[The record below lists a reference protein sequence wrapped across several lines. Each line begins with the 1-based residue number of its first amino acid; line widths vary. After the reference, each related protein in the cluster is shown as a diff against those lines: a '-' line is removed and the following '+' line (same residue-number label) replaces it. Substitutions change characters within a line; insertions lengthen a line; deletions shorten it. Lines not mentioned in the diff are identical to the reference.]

1 MSVTTVR
8 NREDMAAPRRDLRG
22 TRWVATIAGLIGFV
36 LSVATPLLPVV
47 QTTATLNWPQNG
59 QLNSVTA
66 PLISLTPV
74 DVTVTVPCSV
84 VRDLPPEGGVVLST
98 APKKGK
104 DAALNALFV
113 VASSKRVDVTD
124 RNVVIASVP
133 REQAAGSAGAP
144 GCSSIEITSTQA
156 GAFATFVGLKDPA
169 GKPVSGGFA
178 DPNLRPQIVGVFT
191 DLTGPA
197 PPGLRLSATIDTR
210 FSTTPTTLKLVAMV
224 LAIVSTIVA
233 LVALWRLDQLDGK
246 RMRRL
251 IPANWRKFTLADAT
265 VIFGFLLWHVI
276 GANSSD
282 DGYILGMAR
291 VAGPAGYMSNYFRW
305 FGSPEDPFGW
315 YYNLLALMTR
325 VSDGSLWMRL
335 PDLVAGLLCW
345 LLLSREV
352 LPRLG
357 PAVASSKAATWA
369 GGLVL
374 LTAWMPFDNG
384 LRPEPIIALGSLVTY
399 VLIERSMRYSRL
411 TPAALAVITA
421 AFTLGVQPTGLIAV
435 AALVAGGR
443 PILRI
448 LVRRHRLVG
457 TLPLVAP
464 MLAAGTVIL
473 TVVFADQTLS
483 TVLEAT
489 RIRTAIGPSQAWY
502 TENLRYYY
510 LILPT
515 VDGSLSRRFGFLITA
530 LCLFTA
536 MFIML
541 RRKRV
546 PGVARGP
553 AWRLMG
559 VIFGTM
565 FFLMF
570 TPTKW
575 VHHFGLFAAVGAA
588 MAALTTVLVSHE
600 VLRWSRNRMT
610 FAAAVLF
617 VLALCFATTNG
628 WWYVSSYGVPFN
640 NVMPRLDGI
649 SISTIF
655 FVLFAIAALW
665 AIWLHFASRSH
676 GEGRLARAVT
686 AAPVPLAAGFMAL
699 VFIASMVAG
708 IVRQYPTYS
717 NGWANLREFVGGC
730 ALADDVLVE
739 PDSNAGFMAPV
750 KTPQPDNY
758 GPLGP
763 LGGVNPTGFT
773 PNGVPERTLAEAV
786 RETAVP
792 QPGTDYD
799 WDAPTKLT
807 APGINGSTVPLP
819 YGLKPDRVPLAGSYT
834 SGAQQVSRLTS
845 AWYQLPKP
853 DAGHPLVVVTAA
865 GTIAGNSVLH
875 GHTDGQTVVLEYG
888 NPGPGGDLVPAGRLV
903 PYDLYGEQPKVWRNL
918 RFARSQI
925 PADATAVRLVAEDLS
940 LTPED
945 WIAVTPPRV
954 PELRSLQEYVGS
966 TQPVLLDW
974 AVGLAFP
981 CQQPMLHVN
990 GVTEIPKFR
999 ITPDYNAK
1007 KQDTDTWQDGVNG
1020 GLLGI
1025 TDLLLRAHVM
1035 STYLSRDWGRDWG
1048 SLRKFDTLVNA
1059 EAAQL
1064 QLSTATRSG
1073 LWSPG
1078 PIRIKP

>member
-1 MSVTTVR
+1 MSVSTVGGDVR
-8 NREDMAAPRRDLRG
+8 V

-47 QTTATLNWPQNG
+47 QTTATLNWPQGG

-74 DVTVTVPCSV
+74 DLTATVPCSS
-84 VRDLPPEGGVVLST
+84 VRDLPPEGGVILAT
-98 APKKGK
+98 GPKKGK

-113 VASSKRVDVTD
+113 VAHGKRVDVTD
-124 RNVVIASVP
+124 RNVVIASASRDQV
-133 REQAAGSAGAP
+133 AGA
-144 GCSSIEITSTQA
+144 GCSRIEITSTRA
-156 GAFATFVGLKDPA
+156 GTFATFVGLTDPA
-169 GKPVSGGFA
+169 GKPLGGGFP

-197 PPGLRLSATIDTR
+197 PAGLKLSATIDTR
-210 FSTTPTTLKLVAMV
+210 FSTTPTTLKLAAMV
-224 LAIVSTIVA
+224 TAILATIVA
-233 LVALWRLDQLDGK
+233 LVALWRLDQLDGH

-251 IPANWRKFTLADAT
+251 IPANWRTFTLADVA
-265 VIFGFLLWHVI
+265 VIFGFVLWHVI

-291 VAGPAGYMSNYFRW
+291 VADRAGYMSNYFRW

-315 YYNLLALMTR
+315 YYNLLALMTH
-325 VSDGSLWMRL
+325 VSDASLWMRL
-335 PDLVAGLLCW
+335 PDLFAGIVCW

-357 PAVASSKAATWA
+357 PAVAASRPANWAA
-369 GGLVL
+369 GMVL

-448 LVRRHRLVG
+448 LVRRHRVVG
-457 TLPLVAP
+457 TWPLVAP

-473 TVVFADQTLS
+473 TVVFADRTLA

-536 MFIML
+536 VFIML
-541 RRKRV
+541 RRKRI

-588 MAALTTVLVSHE
+588 MAALTTVLVSPA
-600 VLRWSRNRMT
+600 VLRWSRNRMA
-610 FAAAVLF
+610 FLAALLF
-617 VLALCFATTNG
+617 MMALCFATTNG

-640 NVMPRLDGI
+640 STMPKIGGI
-649 SISTIF
+649 TVSTVF
-655 FVLFAIAALW
+655 FSMFVAAALY
-665 AIWLHFASRSH
+665 AIWLHFASREH
-676 GEGRLARAVT
+676 GEGRLARALT

-717 NGWANLREFVGGC
+717 NAWDNLREFSGGC
-730 ALADDVLVE
+730 GLADDVLVE
-739 PDSNAGFMAPV
+739 PDSNVGYM
-750 KTPQPDNY
+750 TPLGGDY

-763 LGGVNPTGFT
+763 LGGQHPVGFS
-773 PNGVPERTLAEAV
+773 PNGVPEHTVAEAI
-786 RETAVP
+786 RITSN

-799 WDAPTKLT
+799 WDAPTKLS

-819 YGLKPDRVPLAGSYT
+819 YGLDAARVPLAGSYT
-834 SGAQQVSRLTS
+834 TGAQQQSRLTS
-845 AWYQLPKP
+845 AWYQLPAP
-853 DAGHPLVVVTAA
+853 DDGHPLVVVTAA
-865 GTIAGNSVLH
+865 GKIAGNSVLH
-875 GHTDGQTVVLEYG
+875 HHTDGQTVVLEYG
-888 NPGPGGDLVPAGRLV
+888 RPGPGGDIVPAGRLV
-903 PYDLYGEQPKVWRNL
+903 PYDLYGEQPKAWRNL
-918 RFARSQI
+918 RFARSDM
-925 PADATAVRLVAEDLS
+925 PADTVAVRVVAEDLS

-954 PELRSLQEYVGS
+954 PEMRSLQEYVGS
-966 TQPVLLDW
+966 TQPVLMDW

-999 ITPDYNAK
+999 ITPDYTAK
-1007 KQDTDTWQDGVNG
+1007 KMDTDTWEDGTNG

-1035 STYLSRDWGRDWG
+1035 STYLSHDWGRDWG
-1048 SLRKFDTLVNA
+1048 SLRRFETIADA
-1059 EAAQL
+1059 HPAQL
-1064 QLSTATRSG
+1064 DLGTATRTG
-1073 LWSPG
+1073 WWSPG

>member
-1 MSVTTVR
+1 MSVSTVGGDVR
-8 NREDMAAPRRDLRG
+8 V

-47 QTTATLNWPQNG
+47 QTTATLNWPQGG

-74 DVTVTVPCSV
+74 DLTATVPCSL
-84 VRDLPPEGGVVLST
+84 VRDLPPEGGVILST
-98 APKKGK
+98 GPKKGK

-113 VASSKRVDVTD
+113 VAHGKRVDVTD
-124 RNVVIASVP
+124 RNVVIASASRDQV
-133 REQAAGSAGAP
+133 AGA
-144 GCSSIEITSTQA
+144 GCYRIEITSTRA
-156 GAFATFVGLKDPA
+156 GTFATFVGLTDPA
-169 GKPVSGGFA
+169 GKPLGGGFP

-197 PPGLRLSATIDTR
+197 PAGLKLSATIDTR
-210 FSTTPTTLKLVAMV
+210 FSTTPTTLKLAAMV
-224 LAIVSTIVA
+224 TAILATIVA
-233 LVALWRLDQLDGK
+233 LVALWRLDQLDGH

-251 IPANWRKFTLADAT
+251 IPANWRTFTLADVA
-265 VIFGFLLWHVI
+265 VIFGFVLWHVI

-291 VAGPAGYMSNYFRW
+291 VADRAGYMSNYFRW

-315 YYNLLALMTR
+315 YYNLLALMTH
-325 VSDGSLWMRL
+325 VSDASLWMRL
-335 PDLVAGLLCW
+335 PDLFAGIVCW

-357 PAVASSKAATWA
+357 PAVAASRPANWAA
-369 GGLVL
+369 GMVL

-448 LVRRHRLVG
+448 LVRRHRVVG
-457 TLPLVAP
+457 TWPLVAP

-473 TVVFADQTLS
+473 TVVFADQTLA

-536 MFIML
+536 VFIML
-541 RRKRV
+541 RRKRI

-588 MAALTTVLVSHE
+588 MAALTTVLVSPA
-600 VLRWSRNRMT
+600 VLRWSRNRMA
-610 FAAAVLF
+610 FLAALLF
-617 VLALCFATTNG
+617 MMALCFATTNG

-640 NVMPRLDGI
+640 STMPKIGGI
-649 SISTIF
+649 TVSTVF
-655 FVLFAIAALW
+655 FAMFVAAALY
-665 AIWLHFASRSH
+665 AIWLHFASREH
-676 GEGRLARAVT
+676 GEGRLARALT

-717 NGWANLREFVGGC
+717 NAWDNLREFSGGC
-730 ALADDVLVE
+730 GLADDVLVE
-739 PDSNAGFMAPV
+739 PDSNVGYM
-750 KTPQPDNY
+750 TPLGGDY

-763 LGGVNPTGFT
+763 LGGQHPVGFS
-773 PNGVPERTLAEAV
+773 PNGVPEHTVAEAI
-786 RETAVP
+786 RITP
-792 QPGTDYD
+792 DQPGTDYD
-799 WDAPTKLT
+799 WDAPTKLS

-819 YGLKPDRVPLAGSYT
+819 YGLDAARVPLAGSYT
-834 SGAQQVSRLTS
+834 TGAQQQSRLTS
-845 AWYQLPKP
+845 AWYRLPAP
-853 DAGHPLVVVTAA
+853 DDGHPLVVVTAA
-865 GTIAGNSVLH
+865 GKIAGNSVLH
-875 GHTDGQTVVLEYG
+875 HHTDGQTVVLEYG
-888 NPGPGGDLVPAGRLV
+888 RPGPGGDIVPAGRLV
-903 PYDLYGEQPKVWRNL
+903 PYDLYGEQPKAWRNL
-918 RFARSQI
+918 RFARSDM
-925 PADATAVRLVAEDLS
+925 PADTVAVRVVAEDLS

-954 PELRSLQEYVGS
+954 PEMRSLQEYVGS
-966 TQPVLLDW
+966 TQPVLMDW

-999 ITPDYNAK
+999 ITPDYTAK
-1007 KQDTDTWQDGVNG
+1007 KMDTDTWEDGTNG

-1035 STYLSRDWGRDWG
+1035 STYLSHDWGRDWG
-1048 SLRKFDTLVNA
+1048 SLRRFETIADA
-1059 EAAQL
+1059 HPAQL
-1064 QLSTATRSG
+1064 DLGTATRTG
-1073 LWSPG
+1073 WWSPG

>member
-1 MSVTTVR
+1 MSPPTSNVR
-8 NREDMAAPRRDLRG
+8 A

-59 QLNSVTA
+59 ELNSVTA

-74 DVTVTVPCSV
+74 DVTATVPCSLV
-84 VRDLPPEGGVVLST
+84 HALPPEGGIVLST

-113 VASSKRVDVTD
+113 VASSQRVVVTD
-124 RNVVIASVP
+124 RNVVLASAP
-133 REQAAGSAGAP
+133 RDQV
-144 GCSSIEITSTQA
+144 SSPQCQRIEITSTQA
-156 GAFATFVGLKDPA
+156 GAFATFVGLTDPA
-169 GKPVSGGFA
+169 GKPVRGGFP

-197 PPGLRLSATIDTR
+197 PGGLRLSATIDTR
-210 FSTTPTTLKLVAMV
+210 FSTTPTTLKLLAMV
-224 LAIVSTIVA
+224 LAVVSTIVA
-233 LVALWRLDQLDGK
+233 LVALWRLDQLDGR
-246 RMRRL
+246 RMHRL
-251 IPANWRKFTLADAT
+251 IPTRWRKFTLADAA

-291 VAGPAGYMSNYFRW
+291 VADRAGYMSNYFRW

-315 YYNLLALMTR
+315 YYNLLAVMTH
-325 VSDGSLWMRL
+325 VSDASLWIRL
-335 PDLVAGLLCW
+335 PDLIAGVLCW

-357 PAVASSKAATWA
+357 PAVTSSKAANWA
-369 GGLVL
+369 AGMVL

-384 LRPEPIIALGSLVTY
+384 LRPEPIIALGSLITY
-399 VLIERSMRYSRL
+399 VLIERSMCASRL
-411 TPAALAVITA
+411 TPAALAVVTA

-435 AALVAGGR
+435 AALIAGGR

-457 TLPLVAP
+457 TWPLVAP
-464 MLAAGTVIL
+464 ILAAGSVIL

-489 RIRTAIGPSQAWY
+489 RIRTSVGPSQAWY

-536 MFIML
+536 VFIML

-588 MAALTTVLVSHE
+588 MAALTTVLVSPAI
-600 VLRWSRNRMT
+600 LRWSRNRMA
-610 FAAAVLF
+610 FLAALLF

-640 NVMPRLDGI
+640 NVMPRFHGI
-649 SISTIF
+649 SISTVF
-655 FVLFAIAALW
+655 FVLFAIAALC
-665 AIWLHFASRSH
+665 AIGLHFASRDH

-686 AAPVPLAAGFMAL
+686 TAPIPIAAGFMAL

-717 NGWANLREFVGGC
+717 NGWANLRELAGGC
-730 ALADDVLVE
+730 GLADDLLVE
-739 PDSNAGFMAPV
+739 PDSNAGFMPPF
-750 KTPQPDNY
+750 KTNGPGDY

-773 PNGVPERTLAEAV
+773 PNGVPERTLAESV
-786 RETAVP
+786 KETAVA

-799 WDAPTKLT
+799 WDAPTKLET
-807 APGINGSTVPLP
+807 PGINGSRVPLP
-819 YGLKPDRVPLAGSYT
+819 YGLDPNQVPLAGSYT
-834 SGAQQVSRLTS
+834 TGPQQQSRLAS

-865 GTIAGNSVLH
+865 GEITGNSVLH
-875 GHTDGQTVVLEYG
+875 GHTSGQTVVLEYAK
-888 NPGPGGDLVPAGRLV
+888 PAPDGDLVPAGRLV

-918 RFARSQI
+918 RFARSQM
-925 PADATAVRLVAEDLS
+925 PADAVGVRVVAEDLS
-940 LTPED
+940 LTPEA

-954 PELRSLQEYVGS
+954 PELRSVQEYLGS
-966 TQPVLLDW
+966 SQPVLMDW

-990 GVTEIPKFR
+990 GVAEIPKFR

-1007 KQDTDTWQDGVNG
+1007 KQDTDTWEDGVNG

-1035 STYLSRDWGRDWG
+1035 STYLSHDWGRDWG
-1048 SLRKFDTLVNA
+1048 SLRRFETLVDA
-1059 EAAQL
+1059 RPAQL
-1064 QLSTATRSG
+1064 DLGTATRSG
-1073 LWSPG
+1073 WWSPG
-1078 PIRIKP
+1078 EIRIKP

>member
-1 MSVTTVR
+1 MSVTTVS
-8 NREDMAAPRRDLRG
+8 NREDKAAARQDIRV

-84 VRDLPPEGGVVLST
+84 VRALPPEGGVVLST

-104 DAALNALFV
+104 DAALQGLFV
-113 VASSKRVDVTD
+113 VANSKRVDVTD

-133 REQAAGSAGAP
+133 RDQALSP
-144 GCSSIEITSTQA
+144 HCQRIEITSTKA
-156 GAFATFVGLKDPA
+156 GAYATFVGLTDPA
-169 GKPVSGGFA
+169 GKPVRGGFP

-197 PPGLRLSATIDTR
+197 PPGLKLSATIDTR
-210 FSTTPTTLKLVAMV
+210 FSTTPTTLKLAAMV
-224 LAIVSTIVA
+224 MAIAATIVS
-233 LVALWRLDQLDGK
+233 LVALWRLDQLDGH

-251 IPANWRKFTLADAT
+251 IPANWRTFTLADAT
-265 VIFGFLLWHVI
+265 VIFVFLLWHVI

-315 YYNLLALMTR
+315 YYNLLALMTK
-325 VSDGSLWMRL
+325 VSDASLWMRL
-335 PDLVAGLLCW
+335 PDLVAGLVCW

-357 PAVASSKAATWA
+357 PAVAGSKAANWA
-369 GGLVL
+369 AGMVL
-374 LTAWMPFDNG
+374 LAAWMPFDNG
-384 LRPEPIIALGSLVTY
+384 LRPEGQIAVGSLITY
-399 VLIERSMRYSRL
+399 VLIERSMRYSRM
-411 TPAALAVITA
+411 TPAALAVIAA
-421 AFTLGVQPTGLIAV
+421 AFTLGIQPTGLIAV
-435 AALVAGGR
+435 AALLAGGR

-448 LVRRHRLVG
+448 LVRRHRVVG
-457 TLPLVAP
+457 TWPLVAP
-464 MLAAGTVIL
+464 MLAAGFVIL
-473 TVVFADQTLS
+473 TVVFADQTWS
-483 TVLEAT
+483 TFLEAT

-515 VDGSLSRRFGFLITA
+515 VDGSLSRRFGFLVTA
-530 LCLFTA
+530 LCLFTS

-546 PGVARGP
+546 TGVARGP

-588 MAALTTVLVSHE
+588 MAALTTVLVSPA
-600 VLRWSRNRMT
+600 VLRSPRNRMA
-610 FAAAVLF
+610 FLAALLF
-617 VLALCFATTNG
+617 ILALCFATTNG

-640 NVMPRLDGI
+640 NVMPRIGGI

-655 FVLFAIAALW
+655 FALFVLTALYAAY
-665 AIWLHFASRSH
+665 LHFASRGH
-676 GEGRLARAVT
+676 GEGRLALALT
-686 AAPVPLAAGFMAL
+686 AAPIPLAAGFMVL
-699 VFIASMVAG
+699 VFVASMVAG

-717 NGWANLREFVGGC
+717 NAWDNLREFSGGC

-739 PDSNAGFMAPV
+739 PDSNAGFMAPL
-750 KTPQPDNY
+750 PGNSASW

-763 LGGVNPTGFT
+763 LGGANPTGFS
-773 PNGVPERTLAEAV
+773 PNGVPDRTLAESIK
-786 RETAVP
+786 ETEVP

-799 WDAPTKLT
+799 WNAPLKLT
-807 APGINGSTVPLP
+807 TPGINGSTVPLP
-819 YGLKPDRVPLAGSYT
+819 YGLDPQRIPLAGSYT
-834 SGAQQVSRLTS
+834 TGAQQQSRLTS
-845 AWYQLPKP
+845 AWYQLPKA
-853 DAGHPLVVVTAA
+853 DDGHPLVVVTAA

-875 GHTDGQTVVLEYG
+875 GHTSGQTVVVEYG
-888 NPGPGGDLVPAGRLV
+888 KPGPGGDVVPAGRVV

-918 RFARSQI
+918 RFPRAAM
-925 PADATAVRLVAEDLS
+925 PADAVAVRLVADDLS
-940 LTPED
+940 LTPDD

-954 PELRSLQEYVGS
+954 PELRSLQEYIGS

-1035 STYLSRDWGRDWG
+1035 STYLSHDWGRDWG
-1048 SLRKFDTLVNA
+1048 SLRKFDTVVDA
-1059 EAAQL
+1059 HPAQL
-1064 QLSTATRSG
+1064 DLGTATRFG
-1073 LWSPG
+1073 WWSPG
-1078 PIRIKP
+1078 QIRIKP

>member
-1 MSVTTVR
+1 MSVSTVGGDVR
-8 NREDMAAPRRDLRG
+8 V

-47 QTTATLNWPQNG
+47 QTTATLNWPQGG

-74 DVTVTVPCSV
+74 DLTATVPCSL
-84 VRDLPPEGGVVLST
+84 VRDLPPEGGVILST
-98 APKKGK
+98 GPKKGK

-113 VASSKRVDVTD
+113 VAHGKRVDVTD
-124 RNVVIASVP
+124 RNVVIASASRDQV
-133 REQAAGSAGAP
+133 AGA
-144 GCSSIEITSTQA
+144 GCSRIEIASTRA
-156 GAFATFVGLKDPA
+156 GTFATFVGLTDPA
-169 GKPVSGGFA
+169 GKPLGGGFP

-197 PPGLRLSATIDTR
+197 PAGLKLSATIDTR
-210 FSTTPTTLKLVAMV
+210 FSTTPTTLKLAAMV
-224 LAIVSTIVA
+224 TAILATIVA
-233 LVALWRLDQLDGK
+233 LVALWRLDQLDGH

-251 IPANWRKFTLADAT
+251 IPANWRTFTLADVA
-265 VIFGFLLWHVI
+265 VIFGFVLWHVI

-291 VAGPAGYMSNYFRW
+291 VADRAGYMSNYFRW

-315 YYNLLALMTR
+315 YYNLLALMTH
-325 VSDGSLWMRL
+325 VSDASLWMRL
-335 PDLVAGLLCW
+335 PDLFAGIVCW

-357 PAVASSKAATWA
+357 PAVAASRPANWAA
-369 GGLVL
+369 GMVL

-448 LVRRHRLVG
+448 LVRRHRVVG
-457 TLPLVAP
+457 TWPLVAP

-473 TVVFADQTLS
+473 TVVFADQTLA

-536 MFIML
+536 VFIML
-541 RRKRV
+541 RRKRI

-588 MAALTTVLVSHE
+588 MAALTTVLVSPA
-600 VLRWSRNRMT
+600 VLRWSRNRMA
-610 FAAAVLF
+610 FLAALLF
-617 VLALCFATTNG
+617 MMALCFATTNG
-628 WWYVSSYGVPFN
+628 WWYVSSYGAPFN
-640 NVMPRLDGI
+640 STMPKIGGI
-649 SISTIF
+649 TVSTVF
-655 FVLFAIAALW
+655 FAMFVAAALY
-665 AIWLHFASRSH
+665 ATWLHFASREH
-676 GEGRLARAVT
+676 GEGRLARALT

-717 NGWANLREFVGGC
+717 NAWDNLREFSGGC
-730 ALADDVLVE
+730 GLADDVLVE
-739 PDSNAGFMAPV
+739 PDSNVGYM
-750 KTPQPDNY
+750 TPLGGDY

-763 LGGVNPTGFT
+763 LGGQHPVGFS
-773 PNGVPERTLAEAV
+773 PNGVPEHTVAEAI
-786 RETAVP
+786 RITP
-792 QPGTDYD
+792 NQPGTDYD
-799 WDAPTKLT
+799 WDAPTKLS

-819 YGLKPDRVPLAGSYT
+819 YGLDAARVPLAGSYT
-834 SGAQQVSRLTS
+834 TGAQQQSRLTS
-845 AWYQLPKP
+845 AWYRLPAP
-853 DAGHPLVVVTAA
+853 DDGHPLVVVTAA
-865 GTIAGNSVLH
+865 GKIAGNSVLH
-875 GHTDGQTVVLEYG
+875 HHTDGQTVVLEYG
-888 NPGPGGDLVPAGRLV
+888 RPGPGGDIVPAGRLV
-903 PYDLYGEQPKVWRNL
+903 PYDLYGEQPKAWRNL
-918 RFARSQI
+918 RFARSDM
-925 PADATAVRLVAEDLS
+925 PADTVAVRVVAEDLS

-954 PELRSLQEYVGS
+954 PEMRSLQEYVGS
-966 TQPVLLDW
+966 TQPVLMDW

-999 ITPDYNAK
+999 ITPDYTAK
-1007 KQDTDTWQDGVNG
+1007 KMDTDTWEDGTNG

-1035 STYLSRDWGRDWG
+1035 STYLSHDWGRDWG
-1048 SLRKFDTLVNA
+1048 SLRRFETIADA
-1059 EAAQL
+1059 HPAQL
-1064 QLSTATRSG
+1064 DLGTATRTG
-1073 LWSPG
+1073 WWSPG

>member
-8 NREDMAAPRRDLRG
+8 NREDMAARRHDVRG

-36 LSVATPLLPVV
+36 LSIATPLLPVV

-133 REQAAGSAGAP
+133 RDQAAGSAGAP

-197 PPGLRLSATIDTR
+197 PPGLRLSANIDTR

-265 VIFGFLLWHVI
+265 VISGFLLWHVI

-369 GGLVL
+369 AGMVL

-655 FVLFAIAALW
+655 FVLFAIAAVW

-717 NGWANLREFVGGC
+717 NGWANLREFAGGC

-763 LGGVNPTGFT
+763 LGGVTPTGFA

-786 RETAVP
+786 RETSVP

-819 YGLKPDRVPLAGSYT
+819 YGLNPDRVPLAGSYT
-834 SGAQQVSRLTS
+834 TGAQQVSRLTS
-845 AWYQLPKP
+845 AWYQLPRP

-865 GTIAGNSVLH
+865 GKIAGNSVLH

-925 PADATAVRLVAEDLS
+925 PADATAVRVVAEDLS

>member
-1 MSVTTVR
+1 MSVSTVGGDVR
-8 NREDMAAPRRDLRG
+8 V

-47 QTTATLNWPQNG
+47 QTTATLNWPQGG

-74 DVTVTVPCSV
+74 DLTATVSCSL
-84 VRDLPPEGGVVLST
+84 VRDLPPEGGVILST
-98 APKKGK
+98 GPKKGK

-113 VASSKRVDVTD
+113 VAHGKRIDVTD
-124 RNVVIASVP
+124 RNVVIASASRDQV
-133 REQAAGSAGAP
+133 AGA
-144 GCSSIEITSTQA
+144 GCSRIEITSTRA
-156 GAFATFVGLKDPA
+156 GTFATFVGLTDPA
-169 GKPVSGGFA
+169 GKPLGGGFP

-191 DLTGPA
+191 DLTGPSPA
-197 PPGLRLSATIDTR
+197 GLKLSATIDTR
-210 FSTTPTTLKLVAMV
+210 FSTTPTTLKLAAMV
-224 LAIVSTIVA
+224 TAILATIVA
-233 LVALWRLDQLDGK
+233 LVALWRLDQLDGH

-251 IPANWRKFTLADAT
+251 IPANWRTFTLADVA
-265 VIFGFLLWHVI
+265 VIFGFVLWHVI

-282 DGYILGMAR
+282 DGYILGVAR
-291 VAGPAGYMSNYFRW
+291 VADRAGYMSNYFRW

-315 YYNLLALMTR
+315 YYNLLALMTH
-325 VSDGSLWMRL
+325 VSDASLWMRL
-335 PDLVAGLLCW
+335 PDLFAGIVCW

-357 PAVASSKAATWA
+357 PAVAASRPANWAA
-369 GGLVL
+369 GMVL

-448 LVRRHRLVG
+448 LVRRHRVVG
-457 TLPLVAP
+457 TWPLVAP

-473 TVVFADQTLS
+473 TVVFADQTLA

-536 MFIML
+536 VFIML
-541 RRKRV
+541 RRKRI

-588 MAALTTVLVSHE
+588 MAALTTVLVSPA
-600 VLRWSRNRMT
+600 VLRWSRNRMA
-610 FAAAVLF
+610 FLAALLF
-617 VLALCFATTNG
+617 MMALCFATTNG

-640 NVMPRLDGI
+640 STMPKIGGI
-649 SISTIF
+649 TVSTVF
-655 FVLFAIAALW
+655 FAMFVAAALY
-665 AIWLHFASRSH
+665 AIWLHFASREH
-676 GEGRLARAVT
+676 GEGRLARALT

-717 NGWANLREFVGGC
+717 NAWDNLREFSGGC
-730 ALADDVLVE
+730 GLADDVLVE
-739 PDSNAGFMAPV
+739 PDSNVGYM
-750 KTPQPDNY
+750 TPLGGDY

-763 LGGVNPTGFT
+763 LGGQHPVGFS
-773 PNGVPERTLAEAV
+773 PNGVPEHTVAEAI
-786 RETAVP
+786 RITP
-792 QPGTDYD
+792 NQPGTDYD
-799 WDAPTKLT
+799 WDAPTKLS

-819 YGLKPDRVPLAGSYT
+819 YGLDAARVPLAGSYT
-834 SGAQQVSRLTS
+834 TGAQQQSRLTS
-845 AWYQLPKP
+845 AWYRLPAP
-853 DAGHPLVVVTAA
+853 DDGHPLVVVTAA
-865 GTIAGNSVLH
+865 GKIAGNSVLH
-875 GHTDGQTVVLEYG
+875 HHTDGQTVVLEYG
-888 NPGPGGDLVPAGRLV
+888 RPGPGGDIVPAGRLV
-903 PYDLYGEQPKVWRNL
+903 PYDLYGEQPKAWRNL
-918 RFARSQI
+918 RFARSDM
-925 PADATAVRLVAEDLS
+925 PADTVAVRVVAEDLS

-954 PELRSLQEYVGS
+954 PEMRSLQEYVGS
-966 TQPVLLDW
+966 TQPVLMDW

-999 ITPDYNAK
+999 ITPDYTAK
-1007 KQDTDTWQDGVNG
+1007 KMDTDTWEDGTNG

-1035 STYLSRDWGRDWG
+1035 STYLSHDWGRDWG
-1048 SLRKFDTLVNA
+1048 SLRRFETIADA
-1059 EAAQL
+1059 HPAQL
-1064 QLSTATRSG
+1064 DLGTATRTG
-1073 LWSPG
+1073 WWSPG